1 MGLLKKNKEV
11 DMYRIG
17 FVSNGYIS
25 LFHNETQ
32 MMLIEQVME
41 DDSYN
46 VVFKDETGND
56 MDIQNVHTFEAA
68 AQLIVDEING
78 YLINMQKKA
87 I

>member
-1 MGLLKKNKEV
+1 
-11 DMYRIG
+11 MYKIG

-32 MMLIEQVME
+32 MMLIEHVME

-56 MDIQNVHTFEAA
+56 MDIQNVHNFESA
-68 AQLIVDEING
+68 AQLIIDEINV
-78 YLINMQKKA
+78 YLKYMQDHMV
-87 I
+87 